1 MDYRR
6 YQAGKKERI
15 LFGLEAAALT
25 GVIAL
30 CFYNSPWAIG
40 TFPLVLLWLFREKGQ
55 TLGERRR
62 KELKLQFKDAVEGI
76 AAALAAGYS
85 AENAVREARKDL
97 QLVYAGSADIVQE
110 LSAMERKLDANQTI
124 EAAMEDFAKRSGLE
138 EAETFAEIFAV
149 GKRNGGDLIGIMEDT
164 ARTITQIVETERQ
177 ASMALASRRY
187 EQKVMNLVP
196 FGMIL
201 YLRIGCP
208 GFLDPLYGNLAGIC
222 VMTSVLGQ
230 NKRAAAGAGGRKAE
244 LEAAQCRNGW
254 SEGRGALLPGKA
266 QPFVKDT
273 CSRSGHDR
281 AGGRDC
287 FTES

>member
-30 CFYNSPWAIG
+30 CFYNSPWAAG

-97 QLVYAGSADIVQE
+97 QLVYAGNADIVQE

-187 EQKVMNLVP
+187 ERKVMNLVP

-222 VMTSVLGQ
+222 VMTGVLGLYLLAWHLG
-230 NKRAAAGAGGRKAE
+230 KR
-244 LEAAQCRNGW
+244 
-254 SEGRGALLPGKA
+254 LLDIE
-266 QPFVKDT
+266 V
-273 CSRSGHDR
+273 
-281 AGGRDC
+281 
-287 FTES
+287 

>member
-222 VMTSVLGQ
+222 VMTGVLGLYLLAWHLG
-230 NKRAAAGAGGRKAE
+230 KR
-244 LEAAQCRNGW
+244 
-254 SEGRGALLPGKA
+254 LLDIE
-266 QPFVKDT
+266 V
-273 CSRSGHDR
+273 
-281 AGGRDC
+281 
-287 FTES
+287 

>member
-85 AENAVREARKDL
+85 AENAVREARRDL

-222 VMTSVLGQ
+222 VMTGVLGLYLLAWHLG
-230 NKRAAAGAGGRKAE
+230 KR
-244 LEAAQCRNGW
+244 
-254 SEGRGALLPGKA
+254 LLDIE
-266 QPFVKDT
+266 V
-273 CSRSGHDR
+273 
-281 AGGRDC
+281 
-287 FTES
+287 